1 MTFNNKRFL
10 ELIKESIILHQEG
23 KFLRD
28 LDKAKYEELREYLI
42 LLQNNIIWKSRH
54 QYLQILVLFICNDI
68 TVGNFISRYN
78 QLLKSNF
85 EAFEKFKKD
94 LEDKLSQSSELE
106 LQINPQS
113 SEFAKIIFSIQ
124 NEIELFDPN
133 VTLEMNFK
141 KPELLLY
148 GMSEEFWK
156 SHLIGTV
163 LPKIQKY
170 CKTFKVSYNISI
182 CLRTKIILF
191 FLLIKTYN
199 SYHH

>member
-170 CKTFKVSYNISI
+170 CKTP
-182 CLRTKIILF
+182 
-191 FLLIKTYN
+191 
-199 SYHH
+199 